1 VLQVHSLVRP
11 ASPERIPPLCD
22 VQQSRKWIDRAGRI
36 GVSYRVALPT
46 YSYVTAFDAKG
57 NFLRLA
63 GEGAALKLPA
73 GGTLREVQADP
84 VTIAQLIRELGASR
98 PQCCTGVIWYRLP
111 NDDDE
116 LNWRWPTLATVMQGK
131 APKAILIAQARR
143 SEPNLFEIELMNT
156 GDADAALSCQ
166 VSARCAGAKIL
177 ASDALDGFERKD
189 QAQQQI
195 TLRAD
200 KSAIAPRLAPGEK
213 RTVGWIRTSN
223 VETEVRADVTPLP

>member
-1 VLQVHSLVRP
+1 L
-11 ASPERIPPLCD
+11 
-22 VQQSRKWIDRAGRI
+22 
-36 GVSYRVALPT
+36 
-46 YSYVTAFDAKG
+46 
-57 NFLRLA
+57 
-63 GEGAALKLPA
+63 
-73 GGTLREVQADP
+73 
-84 VTIAQLIRELGASR
+84 
-98 PQCCTGVIWYRLP
+98 IWYRLP

-116 LNWRWPTLATVMQGK
+116 LNWRWATLATVMQGR
-131 APKAILIAQARR
+131 APRANLVAQARR